1 MFAVIHH
8 KQPMNL
14 LTNINKSWHLK
25 AASSMSSKTT
35 SSQHQKC
42 QARFQKHI
50 YNTVLPCLQQ
60 PGNCSIT
67 FVLKNS
73 VIKSQL
79 TRVPYTTTPGLQF
92 SALPLVAFFFWF
104 FWCICIEFIIQ
115 QRQGSHEIQGP
126 FLLLHLDFSQGLLA
140 HTGMSHLILWF
151 TTLENCGTKSHIWS
165 IHRIITN
172 LLPQRQNAN
181 NKQIRKLLKT
191 DDITFQ

>member
-92 SALPLVAFFFWF
+92 SALPLVAFFFV
-104 FWCICIEFIIQ
+104 
-115 QRQGSHEIQGP
+115 
-126 FLLLHLDFSQGLLA
+126 FLTYLHRIYHSAETRITWNTRTF
-140 HTGMSHLILWF
+140 F
-151 TTLENCGTKSHIWS
+151 TTSFGLFTRTAGP
-165 IHRIITN
+165 HRYVPPHPLVYHT
-172 LLPQRQNAN
+172 
-181 NKQIRKLLKT
+181 RKLWH
-191 DDITFQ
+191 